1 MKHKKKMFAL
11 GSLLGILT
19 SCGAPKGYLS
29 YDEISSKVS
38 SFSDLSY
45 TTYSYEGYFNC
56 RGLEGDFGAQGN
68 NVQFSNDKTSYYLS
82 LPLKLESE
90 NLETQYQTI
99 VNKFVTSDSIDTVY
113 CYDTS
118 DDGLV
123 FRTFGINKRLII
135 SRFGMEISAKW
146 NAYITYDSNGYLISE
161 KFETINV
168 GSDPD
173 SQTVYGYTTYSYN

>member
-1 MKHKKKMFAL
+1 MKNKIKMFAL

-38 SFSDLSY
+38 SFSDQNY
-45 TTYSYEGYFNC
+45 TTYSYDGYFNC
-56 RGLEGDFGAQGN
+56 RGLQGDFEAKAS
-68 NVQFSNDKTSYYLS
+68 NVEFSNDKTSYYLS

-90 NLETQYQTI
+90 NLEAKYETI
-99 VNKFVTSDSIDTVY
+99 VNKFVTTDSIDTVY
-113 CYDTS
+113 CYDS
-118 DDGLV
+118 DEGGLV
-123 FRTFGINKRLII
+123 FRTFAINKRLII
-135 SRFGMEISAKW
+135 SKFGMEISAKW
-146 NAYITYDSNGYLISE
+146 NAYITYDSNGYLVSE

-168 GSDPD
+168 GSAPD